1 MPSATNIGTRMART
15 SLHTA
20 SRENMIQTSDSRQT
34 QPIEHNILAAAR
46 PIIFYPTPQSARRTS
61 LRATLL
67 LILALLGSILLALAA
82 WRFEPTYTHPFT
94 PYLKW
99 QDALLA
105 TLCYGSFILLI
116 ASIVLA
122 RFQFACRRG
131 SRQGI
136 FILHSHGT
144 FAVRD
149 ISPKNLHAIYDMVGS
164 SFACFLITL
173 IGLFPFILIGWTLH
187 ISHHLL
193 MILTTAIAI
202 AVSLAGLVLS
212 VIFGTF
218 LIIGIIGARAL
229 THALGALHTYQL
241 TPLTTLRV
249 DNNILTITCPNRP
262 ETLFDLNLLHPHD
275 QLHLLQL
282 LQHYTSQDSL
292 AQASTSLDQQ
302 IEAALHLNYP
312 PLSV

>member
-1 MPSATNIGTRMART
+1 M
-15 SLHTA
+15 L
-20 SRENMIQTSDSRQT
+20 QTSDSRQT
-34 QPIEHNILAAAR
+34 RPIEHNIVAAAR
-46 PIIFYPTPQSARRTS
+46 PIIFYPTLQAARRTR
-61 LRATLL
+61 LLATVLL
-67 LILALLGSILLALAA
+67 LVALLGSMLLALAA

-131 SRQGI
+131 GLQGI
-136 FILHSHGT
+136 FILHSQGT

-149 ISPKNLHAIYDMVGS
+149 VSPKNFHAIYDLVVS
-164 SFACFLITL
+164 TSACFLITL
-173 IGLFPFILIGWTLH
+173 IGLSPFILIGWTLH
-187 ISHHLL
+187 LSHFLL

-212 VIFGTF
+212 LIFGTF
-218 LIIGIIGARAL
+218 LIVGIIGARAL
-229 THALGALHTYQL
+229 TRALGALHTYQL

-282 LQHYTSQDSL
+282 LQRYTGQDSL
-292 AQASTSLDQQ
+292 AYPSTPLDQQ
-302 IEAALHLNYP
+302 IEAALRLNCP
-312 PLSV
+312 PLSA